1 VVRVVS
7 VVGARPQFI
16 KAAVVSRAIRARH
29 EEILVHTGQHYDDNM
44 SAVFFAE
51 LRLASPDRHLEVG
64 SGPHGRQT
72 GQMLERLEAVM
83 SEARPDVVLIYGDTN
98 STLAGA
104 LAAAKLGLPLAHV
117 EAGLRSFDRRMPE
130 EVNRVVADHLS
141 DWVFC
146 PTLTARRNLER
157 EGIANGLV
165 VGDVMLD
172 LLLESVERLPPPET
186 FLAALGVEPGGFYL
200 ATIHRAGNTD
210 DGSRLQTI
218 VEGLCALDR
227 PAILP
232 LHPRTR
238 AALDRLGLLPLHS
251 PGSLRLLEPL
261 GYLEMLQ
268 LERHAAAIVTDSGG
282 VQKEAYFLGV
292 PCVTVRDQTEWVET
306 IDDGWNVLVGA
317 DKDRL
322 VAAARRPKPATPPRP
337 HFGRGDAAMHI
348 VRHLENGSV

>member
-1 VVRVVS
+1 MRVVS

-16 KAAVVSRAIRARH
+16 KAAVVSRAIRPRH

-44 SAVFFAE
+44 SAVFFE
-51 LRLASPDRHLEVG
+51 QLRLPSPARHLGVG

-83 SEARPDVVLIYGDTN
+83 VETRPDAVLIYGDTN

-104 LAAAKLGLPLAHV
+104 LAAAKLGVRLAHV

-141 DWVFC
+141 DWLFC
-146 PTLTARRNLER
+146 PTLTAQRNLER
-157 EGIANGLV
+157 EGIAKGAV

-172 LLLESVERLPPPET
+172 LLLESLERLPSPDATLP
-186 FLAALGVEPGGFYL
+186 ALGIEPGGFYL

-210 DGSRLQTI
+210 DAARLRAI
-218 VEGLCALDR
+218 LEGLCALDR
-227 PAILP
+227 PTILP

-238 AALDRLGLLPLHS
+238 AALDGLGLLPLRR
-251 PGSLRLLEPL
+251 PGNVRIVEPL
-261 GYLEMLQ
+261 GYLDMLQ
-268 LERHAAAIVTDSGG
+268 LERYAAAIVTDSGG

-292 PCVTVRDQTEWVET
+292 PCITVRDETEWLET
-306 IDDGWNVLVGA
+306 TEDGWNVLVGA
-317 DKDRL
+317 DGPRL
-322 VAAARRPKPATPPRP
+322 VAAAQRPKPATPPRP
-337 HFGRGDAAMHI
+337 HFGSGDAATRI
-348 VRHLENGSV
+348 VRQLENGAT

>member
-1 VVRVVS
+1 MRVVS

-44 SAVFFAE
+44 SGVFFEE
-51 LRLASPDRHLEVG
+51 LRLPEPERHLGVG

-72 GQMLERLEAVM
+72 GQMLERLEIVLV
-83 SEARPDVVLIYGDTN
+83 EARPDVVLIYGDTN

-104 LAAAKLGLPLAHV
+104 LAAAKLGVPLAHV

-130 EVNRVVADHLS
+130 EVNRLVADHLS
-141 DWVFC
+141 EWLFC
-146 PTLTARRNLER
+146 PTETARRNLER
-157 EGIANGLV
+157 EGVSHGLI

-172 LLLESVERLPPPET
+172 LLLESVRRLPAPEPG
-186 FLAALGVEPGGFYL
+186 LAAHGVTPGSYYL

-210 DGSRLQTI
+210 DAARLRAI
-218 VEGLCALDR
+218 VEGLRALDR
-227 PAILP
+227 PTILP

-238 AALDRLGLLPLHS
+238 AALDGLGLLPLTNA
-251 PGSLRLLEPL
+251 GLLRLVEPL
-261 GYLEMLQ
+261 GYLDMLQ

-292 PCVTVRDQTEWVET
+292 PCVTVRDETEWIET
-306 IDDGWNVLVGA
+306 TEDGWNVLVGA
-317 DKDRL
+317 DQVEL
-322 VAAARRPKPATPPRP
+322 AEAVRRPRPSVPPQP
-337 HFGRGDAAMHI
+337 HFGRGDAARRI
-348 VRHLENGSV
+348 VEHLENGKA